1 MIFFSEGILDFLMA
15 AADYHRGFGLSINY
29 RFGHGAASTP
39 PTAIAESAISR
50 LQWPCSYPGSIERET
65 L

>member
-29 RFGHGAASTP
+29 QLGN
-39 PTAIAESAISR
+39 
-50 LQWPCSYPGSIERET
+50 SIERSKPVTAQRGNRIRCGKLLHEW
-65 L
+65 LECVGKE